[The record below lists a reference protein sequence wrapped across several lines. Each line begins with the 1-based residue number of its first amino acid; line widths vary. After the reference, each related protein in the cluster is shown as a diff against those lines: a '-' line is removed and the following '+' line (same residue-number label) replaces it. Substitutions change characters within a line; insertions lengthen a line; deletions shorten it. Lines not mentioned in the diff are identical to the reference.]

1 MALGKENMRRY
12 LLGTADAAEIEEV
25 ELRIIE
31 EEISANEMNLAE
43 TELIEDYLE
52 GSLTATER
60 EMFEKY
66 FINSDERREHVQEIK
81 LLKRYSSGPHRFALE
96 EAAPASKSWF
106 SGWFRVLVPA
116 FGILIVGV
124 LGYFIW
130 QNLSSVSSLEAEYA
144 ALNRK
149 DFLDPSVIGDA
160 QVVQILPTTF
170 RDTSAGGVTVITGN
184 SGAVL
189 FRLPLSFQVAEGAR
203 FRAELIRGGARAFA
217 VDDIRVYR
225 TEGVNEV
232 RVLMPRSEMP
242 AGSYQMKLWQV
253 ESKNAPVIYNFEV
266 R

>member
-1 MALGKENMRRY
+1 

-31 EEISANEMNLAE
+31 EEIFANEMNLAE

-52 GSLTATER
+52 GTLTAAEG
-60 EMFEKY
+60 ELFEKY
-66 FINSDERREHVQEIK
+66 FLDSEERREHVQEIK

-96 EAAPASKSWF
+96 VAEPVAKPWF
-106 SGWFRVLVPA
+106 SGWFRVLVPV
-116 FGILIVGV
+116 FGVLVVGV

-130 QNLSSVSSLEAEYA
+130 QNLSSGSSLEAEYA

-149 DFLDPSVIGDA
+149 NFSDPSIIGDA
-160 QVVQILPTTF
+160 QVVQVFPSTF
-170 RDTSAGGVTVITGN
+170 RDTSAGGVTVITGG

-189 FRLPLSFQVAEGAR
+189 FRLPLSFQVAERAT
-203 FRAELIRGGARAFA
+203 FRVELLHGGARAFA
-217 VDDIRVYR
+217 VDDVRAYT
-225 TEGVNEV
+225 TEGGKEV

-242 AGSYQMKLWQV
+242 AGSYQIKLWQQ
-253 ESKNAPVIYNFEV
+253 ESKNAPVVYNFEV